1 MAKKLTYFYLVP
13 LELMLAAAAVF
24 SLCGTTYFELYMQNE
39 VPSYQKDHP
48 LTLLLFL
55 AVAMFLLF
63 GLWLIAEK
71 HFVIAKGLPWLSCF
85 WAVAL
90 SSFFCA
96 DFSVRC
102 GVRQRCD
109 Q

>member
-55 AVAMFLLF
+55 AAAIFLLLRLADSGKAF
-63 GLWLIAEK
+63 CYCQRAAMAFLFLGCGPEQL
-71 HFVIAKGLPWLSCF
+71 
-85 WAVAL
+85 
-90 SSFFCA
+90 FCA